1 VNPPGTHRPVLVN
14 VGCGEVCHPD
24 WVNLDVSPSHP
35 GVLPYDLRKG
45 LPFPDAHCDACYS
58 SHVLEHMGRDEAER
72 FLRECHR
79 VTKPKGVVR
88 IVVPDLEDVARAY
101 LDALGLTQTGDPAR
115 EADYDW
121 MMIELYDQTV
131 RATRGGGMGRYLSDP
146 DLPNRAFVRDR
157 VGMEVESYWNPP
169 SPRPSIWR
177 RLRMKG
183 PGWVLRRARNE
194 TAAIL
199 VYAVA
204 GRRGHAAFREGVF
217 RNGGEIHRWMY
228 DRFSLGRLL
237 TRAGFADVAVLRA
250 EQSRI
255 PGFEGYGLDTLDG
268 RERRPHSLF
277 MEGTR
282 P

>member
-1 VNPPGTHRPVLVN
+1 MSVPETGRPVLVN
-14 VGCGEVCHPD
+14 IGCGEVCHPD

-35 GVLPYDLRKG
+35 GVIPYDLRKG
-45 LPFPDAHCDACYS
+45 LPFPDGDCDACYS
-58 SHVLEHMGRDEAER
+58 AHVLEHMDPEEAGR

-79 VTKPKGVVR
+79 VTRPGGVVR
-88 IVVPDLEDVARAY
+88 IVVPDLEDIARAY
-101 LDALGLTQTGDPAR
+101 LDALRRTQAGDPAA

-121 MMIELYDQTV
+121 MMLELYDQTV
-131 RATRGGGMGRYLSDP
+131 RTERGGRMGRGLSDP
-146 DLPNRAFVRDR
+146 DLPNRAFVKDR
-157 VGMEVESYWNPP
+157 VGKEADAYWNPP
-169 SPRPSIWR
+169 STRPSVWR

-183 PGWVLRRARNE
+183 PGWLLDRAR
-194 TAAIL
+194 TGAARVL

-204 GRRGHAAFREGVF
+204 GRRGHAAFREGIF
-217 RNGGEIHRWMY
+217 RSGGEIHCWMY

-237 TRAGFADVAVLRA
+237 SRAGYLDVRVEGAA
-250 EQSRI
+250 KSRI
-255 PGFEGYGLDTLDG
+255 PGFEGYGLDVVDG